1 MTIRLGYRFLLNGLQ
16 NGLQNNL
23 DWMQKS
29 TSQDFGTETIGK
41 LLIKQAVP
49 ASIGILVMSL
59 NILVDTIFVGH
70 WIGSQ
75 AIAAINVV
83 LPVSFFIAALGMSI
97 GIGGSSI
104 ISRALGAKEVP
115 KAFKTFGNQITM
127 TLLLTVVLVFF
138 GLYYIDGIIPTF
150 GGKGTIF
157 EPAKIYYRIVLYGV
171 PFLALSMMG
180 NTVIRAE
187 GKPKFAMYAMM
198 IPSVSNLVLDVLL
211 INVMDLGMMGAA
223 WATTG
228 SYVLCFSFILWFFLS
243 KNSEMKISWPHFKL
257 QKTIVS
263 EISNLGSVTLSR
275 QAIVSITYL
284 LMNTILYDFGG
295 ETSVTSYAIVSRM
308 LMFAL
313 FPIFGITQGFVP
325 IAGYNYGAH
334 NYERVKKTIRIA
346 ITYSMALAFLI
357 FVLLIGFPELI
368 TRMFTTDPLV
378 IEKTPVAMRWVF
390 AATPIIAIQLIGSA
404 YFQAVGKAVPA
415 LLLTLSRQGFFFIPL
430 IFILPLWYGEL
441 GVWMAFPASDVL
453 STLVTAFILY
463 REVKT
468 KLISKS

>member
-1 MTIRLGYRFLLNGLQ
+1 MNQ
-16 NGLQNNL
+16 
-23 DWMQKS
+23 S
-29 TSQDFGTETIGK
+29 TSNSFGSESIGK

-83 LPVSFFIAALGMSI
+83 LPVSFFIAALGMAI

-104 ISRALGAKEVP
+104 VSRALGANEKS
-115 KAFKTFGNQITM
+115 KALKTFGNQVTM
-127 TLLLTVVLVFF
+127 TIALTLTLVFF
-138 GLYYIDGIIPTF
+138 GLYYIDNIIPLF

-157 EPAKIYYRIVLYGV
+157 EPAKIYYQIVLYGV

-180 NTVIRAE
+180 NTIIRAE
-187 GKPKFAMYAMM
+187 GKPKYAMYAMM
-198 IPSVSNLVLDVLL
+198 IPSITNLGLDILF
-211 INVMDLGMMGAA
+211 INVMDLGMIGAA

-228 SYVLCFSFILWFFLS
+228 SYILCFIFIFWFFVS
-243 KNSEMKISWPHFKL
+243 KNSEMKISLIHFKL
-257 QKTIVS
+257 QRSIVS

-284 LMNTILYDFGG
+284 LMNNILFDFGG

-313 FPIFGITQGFVP
+313 FPIFGITQGFIP
-325 IAGYNYGAH
+325 IAGYNYGAQ
-334 NYERVKKTIRIA
+334 NYDRVKQAIRIA
-346 ITYSMALAFLI
+346 IIYAMVMASLV
-357 FVLLIGFPELI
+357 FVLLISFPELI
-368 TRMFTTDPLV
+368 TRMFTTDSLV
-378 IEKTPVAMRWVF
+378 IEKTPTAMRWVF
-390 AATPIIAIQLIGSA
+390 AATPIIAVQLIGSA
-404 YFQAVGKAVPA
+404 YFQAVGKAIPA

-441 GVWMAFPASDVL
+441 GVWIAFPVSDVL
-453 STLVTAFILY
+453 STLLTAYILY
-463 REVKT
+463 REVSVKLTLKT
-468 KLISKS
+468 

>member
-16 NGLQNNL
+16 NGLQNKL

-104 ISRALGAKEVP
+104 ISRALGAKELP

-211 INVMDLGMMGAA
+211 INVMDLGMMAAA